1 MVLKT
6 KTRDIPFIVPTQ
18 IFTEEVASDGGV
30 SSNDDSESQMV
41 GMDCHTELGR
51 GTTGPLECNFTFN
64 APPGQGGCY

>member
-41 GMDCHTELGR
+41 
-51 GTTGPLECNFTFN
+51 
-64 APPGQGGCY
+64 